1 MKTYFVMVDE
11 KDNPIGQQLAM
22 TKDRAIRLFFDR
34 TGIMAKP
41 LTIEEFNR
49 TLMHQD

>member
-1 MKTYFVMVDE
+1 MVDDHD
-11 KDNPIGQQLAM
+11 KPVCQQLAM

-34 TGIMAKP
+34 TGIIAKP
-41 LTIEEFNR
+41 LTIEEFNQ